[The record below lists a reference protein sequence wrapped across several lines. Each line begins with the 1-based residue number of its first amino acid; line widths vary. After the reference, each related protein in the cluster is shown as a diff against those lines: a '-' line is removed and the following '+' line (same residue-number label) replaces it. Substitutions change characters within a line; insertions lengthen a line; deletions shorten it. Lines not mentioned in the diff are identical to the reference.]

1 MELKEEFF
9 KIPLFIGSFVDV
21 KIPGRQ
27 LTDVVQIPAK
37 ALRDRDTVWV
47 VVNKQLQIRNVKIA
61 HIDLDNVYISG
72 GVTIGEKIV
81 ISPIKG
87 ASKGLKVRIDGDNEI
102 GPERNK
108 EETKKRKFTQSV
120 ELIINFKDIDVKK
133 GFAINEVVQLP
144 KTSSPATVCVIA
156 TGDMSQKAKTAK
168 ADVVI
173 GNEELTKYESNKR
186 ESRKFINK
194 YDFFLADTKI
204 MPTVGKALGQLLGPR
219 GKMPTPV
226 PFNAS
231 IEAFLARFRT
241 SIKVRTRASLSI
253 SCKIG
258 DESMEDAD
266 LAINANAVLN
276 AIEKKLPNGEKN
288 IKKIMIKTTMG
299 KPIKQVQEV
308 KKKHA

>member
-1 MELKEEFF
+1 M
-9 KIPLFIGSFVDV
+9 FVM
-21 KIPGRQ
+21 ITEAQ
-27 LTDVVQIPAK
+27 LAEVIKK
-37 ALRDRDTVWV
+37 A
-47 VVNKQLQIRNVKIA
+47 
-61 HIDLDNVYISG
+61 
-72 GVTIGEKIV
+72 
-81 ISPIKG
+81 
-87 ASKGLKVRIDGDNEI
+87 
-102 GPERNK
+102 K
-108 EETKKRKFTQSV
+108 EETKKRKFKQSI

-156 TGDMSQKAKTAK
+156 TGDMNQKAKAAK
-168 ADVVI
+168 ADSVI
-173 GNEELTKYESNKR
+173 GNDELTKYEANKR

-226 PFNAS
+226 PFNAP
-231 IEAFLARFRT
+231 IDAFLARFRT

-266 LAINANAVLN
+266 LATNAFTVLN

-288 IKKIMIKTTMG
+288 IKKVLIKTTMG
-299 KPIKQVQEV
+299 KPVKQVQEI
-308 KKKHA
+308 KKKYA